1 MSFQGLRV
9 IAFES
14 RRAVEIAELIRRKQG
29 DAFVAPSMREVPLD
43 DNHEAFAFAARLF
56 AGAFDMMILLT
67 GVGTGALNHAL
78 AARYE
83 EDQFAEALRGLTVVA
98 RGPKPAA
105 ALREMRVPVTVL
117 APEPNTWREVL
128 ASTEGR
134 PERRIAVQEYGKASP
149 ELLDG
154 LRKRGAEV
162 STVRIYRWDLPEDTA
177 PLREAA
183 HRIARREAHIAR
195 QLGDDLADV
204 PGHAGDVAALARLA
218 VHPEL
223 DRGLARMAD
232 ARGGRMSGLE
242 ARLDAILRATP
253 GLMHVM
259 RTARDLDLPDWLI
272 FSGAI
277 YQPVWNHLTGRDP
290 AYGIK
295 DYDLAYFDATDL
307 SYEAEDVVIKRLA
320 ARFHDLPLPVQAR
333 NQARVHL
340 WFPEKF
346 GVSDFVP
353 LTSSAEMLER
363 YASKTHA
370 VGARLEAD
378 GAMRIVAP
386 FGLDDIC
393 SFRVVPNPVLPNRP
407 AHEKKGARA
416 KSVWPEITV
425 VPWPD

>member
-29 DAFVAPSMREVPLD
+29 DAFVAPSMREAPLD

-67 GVGTGALNHAL
+67 GVGTRALNHAL

-134 PERRIAVQEYGKASP
+134 PERKIAVQEYGKASP

-183 HRIARREAHIAR
+183 HRIARREADVAFFTTSIQIAHLLRIAR
-195 QLGDDLADV
+195 EEGIETDVLKGLSEIVIASIGPSTSESLEEFGIQADLEPSHPKMGFLVQETALGA
-204 PGHAGDVAALARLA
+204 AGILARK
-218 VHPEL
+218 
-223 DRGLARMAD
+223 
-232 ARGGRMSGLE
+232 
-242 ARLDAILRATP
+242 RA
-253 GLMHVM
+253 
-259 RTARDLDLPDWLI
+259 
-272 FSGAI
+272 
-277 YQPVWNHLTGRDP
+277 
-290 AYGIK
+290 
-295 DYDLAYFDATDL
+295 
-307 SYEAEDVVIKRLA
+307 
-320 ARFHDLPLPVQAR
+320 
-333 NQARVHL
+333 
-340 WFPEKF
+340 
-346 GVSDFVP
+346 
-353 LTSSAEMLER
+353 
-363 YASKTHA
+363 
-370 VGARLEAD
+370 
-378 GAMRIVAP
+378 
-386 FGLDDIC
+386 
-393 SFRVVPNPVLPNRP
+393 
-407 AHEKKGARA
+407 
-416 KSVWPEITV
+416 
-425 VPWPD
+425 